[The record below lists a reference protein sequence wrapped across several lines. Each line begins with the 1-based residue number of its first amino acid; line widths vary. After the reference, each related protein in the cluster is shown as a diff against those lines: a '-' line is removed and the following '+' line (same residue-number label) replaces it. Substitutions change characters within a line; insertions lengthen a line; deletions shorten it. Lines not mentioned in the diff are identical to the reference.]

1 MALQGWRFFGV
12 SATIIIYIGGVLFLS
27 MNNIPGSHPKRTRI
41 ERFAEVSRIFNLF
54 KERRSIP
61 KLLNFSLFF
70 KLHVSLISQ
79 I

>member
-41 ERFAEVSRIFNLF
+41 ERFAEVSRIKPCQGKSKYTQVGLLLSILNL
-54 KERRSIP
+54 S
-61 KLLNFSLFF
+61 LNPQ
-70 KLHVSLISQ
+70 V
-79 I
+79 

>member
-41 ERFAEVSRIFNLF
+41 ERFAEVNRINHISKKYNLYDIN
-54 KERRSIP
+54 RLRD
-61 KLLNFSLFF
+61 FSLVTWF
-70 KLHVSLISQ
+70 INY
-79 I
+79 

>member
-41 ERFAEVSRIFNLF
+41 ERFAEVSTIGLSLS
-54 KERRSIP
+54 KERKLFP
-61 KLLNFSLFF
+61 KLVDLCHF
-70 KLHVSLISQ
+70 
-79 I
+79 